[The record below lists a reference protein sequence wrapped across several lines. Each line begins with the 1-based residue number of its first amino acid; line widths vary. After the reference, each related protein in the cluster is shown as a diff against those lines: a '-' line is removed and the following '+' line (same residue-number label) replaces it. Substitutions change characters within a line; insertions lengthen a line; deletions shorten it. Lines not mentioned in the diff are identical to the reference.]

1 MNKNV
6 FTAALAATAILSIA
20 PAFGQ
25 SNVRFSYDGRPE
37 RLFRTVKGLNMHDAQ
52 GMRDAAVSNML
63 EIKTSELAL
72 ERGQSA
78 WVRQYAKEMIADHK
92 AAHEELRLIA
102 QRKGFDLPDG
112 LPVAKQ
118 RMVSQLANLRG
129 AAFDRKYR
137 EIQLMGHR
145 ETSAKFQNHIKGGRD
160 EDVKS
165 YLVKSLPAVKMHYRL
180 AQIQR
185 TMTGPTKMEHNG

>member
-1 MNKNV
+1 MNKKI
-6 FTAALAATAILSIA
+6 FTTALAATAMLSVV
-20 PAFGQ
+20 PAFAQ
-25 SNVRFSYDGRPE
+25 QNVRFSYDGRPE
-37 RLFRTVKGLNMHDAQ
+37 RMFRTVKGLNMHDSM
-52 GMRDAAVSNML
+52 GIKDAAVSNML

-72 ERGQSA
+72 NRGQST

-102 QRKGFDLPDG
+102 NRKGVDLPG
-112 LPVAKQ
+112 ALPASKQ
-118 RMVSQLANLRG
+118 KMVNQLARLRG

-145 ETSAKFQNHIKGGRD
+145 ETSAKFQEHIRGGRD

-165 YLVKSLPAVKMHYRL
+165 YLVKTLPAVKMHYRM
-180 AQIQR
+180 AQIRR